1 MRALIAALLL
11 GQFIVDD
18 DFGGSSVISNDDRV
32 VFRAA
37 LARNGVGAW
46 NDLPANFPTPTV
58 AWMGSAPTLNSVDG
72 TTAFTE
78 SGTAS
83 SAVNSPLCADGG
95 WDDLSQGCMAT
106 RRAVAATVWTGANT
120 LADCTGDCS
129 ACTIYRMAPTASTT
143 GVVAS
148 QDDADAEGWKLW
160 NSTGRCG
167 FYVENPAAG
176 SANALCPAGDER
188 AGSLVVVC
196 GTHDYD
202 GNTTAYKNGTAGTD
216 RKSKRLNSS
225 HS

>member
-1 MRALIAALLL
+1 MLRALLISALL
-11 GQFIVDD
+11 GQLVSEDEGAGITEY
-18 DFGGSSVISNDDRV
+18 GSGPTV

-37 LARNGVGAW
+37 LARNGMSAW
-46 NDLPANFPTPTV
+46 NDLPASFPTPTV

-72 TTAFTE
+72 TVAFTE

-106 RRAVAATVWTGANT
+106 RRAAAATVWTGANT

-148 QDDADAEGWKLW
+148 QDDADAEGGKLW
-160 NSTGRCG
+160 NSSGRC
-167 FYVENPAAG
+167 
-176 SANALCPAGDER
+176 
-188 AGSLVVVC
+188 
-196 GTHDYD
+196 
-202 GNTTAYKNGTAGTD
+202 
-216 RKSKRLNSS
+216 
-225 HS
+225 